1 MNEFILNIL
10 FFIQTHSY
18 ILVIVGIWDVI
29 WKGLALWQAAQH
41 KQRNWFIA
49 IIIVNSVGILPMVY
63 LKFFQTKAKIK
74 KTTRKS

>member
-18 ILVIVGIWDVI
+18 VLVIIGVWDLA
-29 WKGLALWQAAQH
+29 WKGLALWKAAQH

-63 LKFFQTKAKIK
+63 LKFFQKQSKAK
-74 KTTRKS
+74 KTGRAS

>member
-18 ILVIVGIWDVI
+18 ILVIVGIWDLI
-29 WKGLALWQAAQH
+29 WKGLALWKAAQH

-63 LKFFQTKAKIK
+63 LKFFQKQSKVK
-74 KTTRKS
+74 KTGKTS